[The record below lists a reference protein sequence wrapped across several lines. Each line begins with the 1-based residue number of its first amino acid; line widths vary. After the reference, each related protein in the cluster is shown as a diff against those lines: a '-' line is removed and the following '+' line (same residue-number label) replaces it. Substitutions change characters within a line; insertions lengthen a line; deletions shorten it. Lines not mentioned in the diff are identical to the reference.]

1 MAQHT
6 SVRLETPCEFINVT
20 PLNPLISKCQIKV
33 CYVSDEPNRN
43 KSIITKDVARD
54 MANSLPGSPIVG
66 YFNEAK
72 GDFEEHNRVID
83 ISNGKFTIKD
93 KTRPYG
99 FVDLGAKVWF
109 QKFLDDGTTER
120 EYLMTEGYIW
130 TGQYPEAQ
138 RIIDE
143 GNNQSMELDEDLI
156 DAFWTKDSKGK
167 PQFFIINEAI
177 ISKLC
182 VLGEDCEPCF
192 EGSNITAPQ
201 ITFSFEDGFKE
212 QLFSM
217 MNEIKKV
224 LNEGGAPTVFT
235 RYAVEIGDSLWSSIY
250 SYLEHTYPRANDE
263 GYVYDS
269 IYRIEGIY
277 EEGSQKFAILQNRSN
292 SKYFRM
298 NFSLDDTTGFAA
310 SAELVEVTK
319 TYVPAAQ
326 PQFALEDV
334 EAFELEYAKKKKKA
348 EEEDEEDK
356 KPEDGDDDSKKPED
370 DESKKSGEEDDED
383 DSDDDDAD
391 DDEDKKK
398 KKKKTKFAKS
408 EEDDDDEDKCPK
420 CGKPKSECECED
432 KDDDDDEKGKK
443 SKYNLDEIQE
453 YVELSQKYSA
463 LETDYNNLKSE
474 MEKLVEFKKS
484 IEKKDKEAMIAS
496 FYMLSDEEKKDV
508 VDNIDT
514 YSLEDIEAKLS
525 IICVRN
531 KVNFNLDE
539 DNKETTKPTTFSLDG
554 SLGDDNVPAW
564 VKSLRNVAKSM
575 N

>member
-1 MAQHT
+1 MSINTENAKKIRKPMEVYCGIVAQMQGAEYPADF
-6 SVRLETPCEFINVT
+6 SA
-20 PLNPLISKCQIKV
+20 
-33 CYVSDEPNRN
+33 SD
-43 KSIITKDVARD
+43 
-54 MANSLPGSPIVG
+54 
-66 YFNEAK
+66 
-72 GDFEEHNRVID
+72 
-83 ISNGKFTIKD
+83 D
-93 KTRPYG
+93 K
-99 FVDLGAKVWF
+99 
-109 QKFLDDGTTER
+109 
-120 EYLMTEGYIW
+120 
-130 TGQYPEAQ
+130 
-138 RIIDE
+138 
-143 GNNQSMELDEDLI
+143 LI
-156 DAFWTKDSKGK
+156 DAFWTKDGKGK

-182 VLGEDCEPCF
+182 VLGDDCEPCF

-319 TYVPAAQ
+319 TYVPAAE
-326 PQFALEDV
+326 PQFALADV
-334 EAFELEYAKKKKKA
+334 EAFELEYAKKKKGEK
-348 EEEDEEDK
+348 EEDEDEK
-356 KPEDGDDDSKKPED
+356 KPEDGDDESKKPED
-370 DESKKSGEEDDED
+370 KKSGEEDDED
-383 DSDDDDAD
+383 DSSDDDDAD
-391 DDEDKKK
+391 DDDEEKK
-398 KKKKTKFAKS
+398 KKKKTKFKKD
-408 EEDDDDEDKCPK
+408 EEDDDEDKCPK
-420 CGKPKSECECED
+420 CGKPKSECTCED
-432 KDDDDDEKGKK
+432 EDDDDNKGKK
-443 SKYNLDEIQE
+443 SKYNLDEIEE

-463 LETDYNNLKSE
+463 LESDYNAMKAE
-474 MEKLVEFKKS
+474 MATLVEFKKS

-508 VDNIDT
+508 IDNIDT

>member
-1 MAQHT
+1 MQHT
-6 SVRLETPCEFINVT
+6 SIKLETPCEFINVT

-33 CYVSDEPNRN
+33 CWVGDEPNRN

-54 MANSLPGSPIVG
+54 MANTLPGSPIVG

-83 ISNGKFTIKD
+83 ISNGKFAIKD
-93 KTRPYG
+93 TTRPYG

-109 QKFLDDGTTER
+109 QKFLDDGETER
-120 EYLMTEGYIW
+120 EYLMTEGYLW

-138 RIIDE
+138 RIIDQ
-143 GNNQSMELDEDLI
+143 GNNQSMELDDKLI
-156 DAFWTKDSKGK
+156 DAFWTKDGKGK

-182 VLGEDCEPCF
+182 VLGDDCEPCF

-319 TYVPAAQ
+319 TYVPAAE
-326 PQFALEDV
+326 PQFALADV
-334 EAFELEYAKKKKKA
+334 EAFELEYAKKKKGEK
-348 EEEDEEDK
+348 EEDEDEKK
-356 KPEDGDDDSKKPED
+356 KPEDGDDDESKKPED
-370 DESKKSGEEDDED
+370 KKSGEEDDED
-383 DSDDDDAD
+383 DSSDDDDAD
-391 DDEDKKK
+391 DDDEEKK
-398 KKKKTKFAKS
+398 KKKKTKFKKD
-408 EEDDDDEDKCPK
+408 EEDDDEDKCPK
-420 CGKPKSECECED
+420 CGKPKSECTCED
-432 KDDDDDEKGKK
+432 EDEDENKGKK
-443 SKYNLDEIQE
+443 SKYNLDEIEE

-463 LETDYNNLKSE
+463 LESDYNAMKAE
-474 MEKLVEFKKS
+474 MATLVEFKKS

-508 VDNIDT
+508 IDNIDT

>member
-1 MAQHT
+1 MQHT
-6 SVRLETPCEFINVT
+6 SIRLETPCEFINVT

-33 CYVSDEPNRN
+33 CWVGDEPNRN

-54 MANSLPGSPIVG
+54 MANTLPGSPIVG

-83 ISNGKFTIKD
+83 ISNGKFAIKD
-93 KTRPYG
+93 TTRPYG

-109 QKFLDDGTTER
+109 QKFLDDGETER
-120 EYLMTEGYIW
+120 EYLMTEGYLW

-138 RIIDE
+138 RIIDQ
-143 GNNQSMELDEDLI
+143 GNNQSMELDDKLI
-156 DAFWTKDSKGK
+156 DAFWTKDGKGK

-182 VLGEDCEPCF
+182 VLGDDCEPCF

-250 SYLEHTYPRANDE
+250 SYLENTYPRANDE

-292 SKYFRM
+292 NKYFRM

-319 TYVPAAQ
+319 TYVPAAE
-326 PQFALEDV
+326 PQFALADV
-334 EAFELEYAKKKKKA
+334 EAFELEYAKKKKG
-348 EEEDEEDK
+348 EEEDEDKKK
-356 KPEDGDDDSKKPED
+356 KPEDGDDDESKKPED
-370 DESKKSGEEDDED
+370 KKSGEEDDED
-383 DSDDDDAD
+383 DSSDDDDAD
-391 DDEDKKK
+391 DEEKKK
-398 KKKKTKFAKS
+398 KKNTKFKKD
-408 EEDDDDEDKCPK
+408 EEDDDEDKCPK
-420 CGKPKSECECED
+420 CGKPKSECTCED
-432 KDDDDDEKGKK
+432 EDDDDNKGKK
-443 SKYNLDEIQE
+443 SKYNLDEIEE

-463 LETDYNNLKSE
+463 LESDYNAMKAE
-474 MEKLVEFKKS
+474 MATLVEFKKS

-508 VDNIDT
+508 IDNIDT

>member
-1 MAQHT
+1 MQHT
-6 SVRLETPCEFINVT
+6 SIRLETPCEFINVT

-33 CYVSDEPNRN
+33 CWVGDEPNRN

-54 MANSLPGSPIVG
+54 MANTLPGSPIVG

-83 ISNGKFTIKD
+83 ISNGKFAIKD
-93 KTRPYG
+93 TTRPYG

-109 QKFLDDGTTER
+109 QKFLDDGETER
-120 EYLMTEGYIW
+120 EYLMTEGYLW

-138 RIIDE
+138 RIIDQ
-143 GNNQSMELDEDLI
+143 GNNQSMELDDKLI
-156 DAFWTKDSKGK
+156 DAFWTKDGKGK

-182 VLGEDCEPCF
+182 VLGDDCEPCF

-319 TYVPAAQ
+319 TYVPAAE
-326 PQFALEDV
+326 PQFALADV
-334 EAFELEYAKKKKKA
+334 EAFELEYAKKKKGEK
-348 EEEDEEDK
+348 EEDEDEKK
-356 KPEDGDDDSKKPED
+356 KPEDGDDDESKKPED
-370 DESKKSGEEDDED
+370 KKSGEEDDED
-383 DSDDDDAD
+383 DSSDDDDAD
-391 DDEDKKK
+391 DDDEEKK
-398 KKKKTKFAKS
+398 KKKKTKFKKD

-420 CGKPKSECECED
+420 CGKPKSECTCED
-432 KDDDDDEKGKK
+432 EDDDENKGKK
-443 SKYNLDEIQE
+443 SKYNLDEIEE

-463 LETDYNNLKSE
+463 LESDYNAMKAE
-474 MEKLVEFKKS
+474 MATLVEFKKS

-508 VDNIDT
+508 IDNIDT

>member
-1 MAQHT
+1 MQHT
-6 SVRLETPCEFINVT
+6 SIRLETPCEFINVT

-33 CYVSDEPNRN
+33 CWVGDEPNRN

-54 MANSLPGSPIVG
+54 MANTLPGSPIVG

-83 ISNGKFTIKD
+83 ISNGKFAIKD
-93 KTRPYG
+93 TTRPYG

-109 QKFLDDGTTER
+109 QKFLDDGETER
-120 EYLMTEGYIW
+120 EYLMTEGYLW

-138 RIIDE
+138 RIIDQ
-143 GNNQSMELDEDLI
+143 GNNQSMELDDKLI
-156 DAFWTKDSKGK
+156 DAFWTKDGKGK

-182 VLGEDCEPCF
+182 VLGDDCEPCF

-319 TYVPAAQ
+319 TYVPAAE
-326 PQFALEDV
+326 PQFALADV
-334 EAFELEYAKKKKKA
+334 EAFELEYAKKKKGE
-348 EEEDEEDK
+348 EEEDEDKKK
-356 KPEDGDDDSKKPED
+356 KPEDGDDDESKKPED
-370 DESKKSGEEDDED
+370 KKSGEEDDED
-383 DSDDDDAD
+383 DSSDDDDAD
-391 DDEDKKK
+391 DDDEEKK
-398 KKKKTKFAKS
+398 KKKKTKFKKD
-408 EEDDDDEDKCPK
+408 EEDDEDKCPK
-420 CGKPKSECECED
+420 CGKPKSECTCED
-432 KDDDDDEKGKK
+432 EDDDENKGKK
-443 SKYNLDEIQE
+443 SKYNLDEIEE

-463 LETDYNNLKSE
+463 LESDYNAMKAE
-474 MEKLVEFKKS
+474 MATLVEFKKS

-508 VDNIDT
+508 IDNIDT

>member
-1 MAQHT
+1 
-6 SVRLETPCEFINVT
+6 
-20 PLNPLISKCQIKV
+20 
-33 CYVSDEPNRN
+33 
-43 KSIITKDVARD
+43 
-54 MANSLPGSPIVG
+54 
-66 YFNEAK
+66 
-72 GDFEEHNRVID
+72 
-83 ISNGKFTIKD
+83 
-93 KTRPYG
+93 
-99 FVDLGAKVWF
+99 
-109 QKFLDDGTTER
+109 
-120 EYLMTEGYIW
+120 
-130 TGQYPEAQ
+130 
-138 RIIDE
+138 
-143 GNNQSMELDEDLI
+143 
-156 DAFWTKDSKGK
+156 
-167 PQFFIINEAI
+167 
-177 ISKLC
+177 
-182 VLGEDCEPCF
+182 
-192 EGSNITAPQ
+192 
-201 ITFSFEDGFKE
+201 
-212 QLFSM
+212 M

-319 TYVPAAQ
+319 TYVPAAE
-326 PQFALEDV
+326 PQFALADV
-334 EAFELEYAKKKKKA
+334 EAFELEYAKKKKGEK
-348 EEEDEEDK
+348 EEDEDEKK
-356 KPEDGDDDSKKPED
+356 KPEDGDDDESKKPED
-370 DESKKSGEEDDED
+370 KKSGEEDDED
-383 DSDDDDAD
+383 DSSDDDDAD
-391 DDEDKKK
+391 DDDEEKK
-398 KKKKTKFAKS
+398 KKKKTKFKKD
-408 EEDDDDEDKCPK
+408 EEDDDEDKCPE
-420 CGKPKSECECED
+420 CGKPKSECTCED
-432 KDDDDDEKGKK
+432 EDDNDNKGKK
-443 SKYNLDEIQE
+443 SKYNLDEIEE

-463 LETDYNNLKSE
+463 LESDYNAMKAE
-474 MEKLVEFKKS
+474 MATLVEFKKS

-508 VDNIDT
+508 IDNIDT

>member
-43 KSIITKDVARD
+43 KSIITKEVARD

-143 GNNQSMELDEDLI
+143 GNNQSMELDEELI

-182 VLGEDCEPCF
+182 VLGDDCEPCF
-192 EGSNITAPQ
+192 EGANITSPQ

-235 RYAVEIGDSLWSSIY
+235 RYAVEIGDTLWSALY
-250 SYLEHTYPRANDE
+250 SYLEHTYPRTNDE

-277 EEGSQKFAILQNRSN
+277 EENSQKFAILQNRSN

-298 NFSLDDTTGFAA
+298 NFSLDDATGFAA

-334 EAFELEYAKKKKKA
+334 EAYELEYAKCKKA
-348 EEEDEEDK
+348 KKDE
-356 KPEDGDDDSKKPED
+356 ED
-370 DESKKSGEEDDED
+370 DESKKSDEEDKKDPEDKKSGEEDD
-383 DSDDDDAD
+383 SDDAD

-398 KKKKTKFAKS
+398 KKKTKFAKS
-408 EEDDDDEDKCPK
+408 DDEDDDEDKCPK
-420 CGKPKSECECED
+420 CGKPLSECECED
-432 KDDDDDEKGKK
+432 DDNDEKKDKK
-443 SKYNLDEIQE
+443 CKYNLDEIQE
-453 YVELSQKYSA
+453 YVELSQKFSA

-508 VDNIDT
+508 IDNIDT
-514 YSLEDIEAKLS
+514 YSLDEIEAKLS

-554 SLGDDNVPAW
+554 SLGDENVPAW

>member
-1 MAQHT
+1 MQHT
-6 SVRLETPCEFINVT
+6 SIKLETPCEFINVT

-33 CYVSDEPNRN
+33 CWVGDEPNRN

-54 MANSLPGSPIVG
+54 MANTLPGSPIVG

-83 ISNGKFTIKD
+83 ISNGKFAIKD
-93 KTRPYG
+93 TTRPYG

-109 QKFLDDGTTER
+109 QKFLDDGETER
-120 EYLMTEGYIW
+120 EYLMTEGYLW

-138 RIIDE
+138 RIIDQ
-143 GNNQSMELDEDLI
+143 GNNQSMELDDKLI
-156 DAFWTKDSKGK
+156 DAFWTKDGKGK

-182 VLGEDCEPCF
+182 VLGDDCEPCF

-269 IYRIEGIY
+269 VYRIEGIY

-319 TYVPAAQ
+319 TYVPAAE
-326 PQFALEDV
+326 PQFALADV
-334 EAFELEYAKKKKKA
+334 EAFELEYAKKKKGEK
-348 EEEDEEDK
+348 EEDEDEKK
-356 KPEDGDDDSKKPED
+356 KPEDGDDDESKKPED
-370 DESKKSGEEDDED
+370 KKSGEEDDED
-383 DSDDDDAD
+383 DSSDDDDAD
-391 DDEDKKK
+391 DDDEEKK
-398 KKKKTKFAKS
+398 KKKKTKFKKD
-408 EEDDDDEDKCPK
+408 EEDDDEDKCPK
-420 CGKPKSECECED
+420 CGKPKSECTCED
-432 KDDDDDEKGKK
+432 EDDDENKGKK
-443 SKYNLDEIQE
+443 SKYNLDEIEE

-463 LETDYNNLKSE
+463 LESDYNAMKAE
-474 MEKLVEFKKS
+474 MATLVEFKKS

-508 VDNIDT
+508 IDNIDT

>member
-1 MAQHT
+1 MQHT
-6 SVRLETPCEFINVT
+6 SIRLETPCEFINVT

-33 CYVSDEPNRN
+33 CWVGDEPNRN
-43 KSIITKDVARD
+43 KSIITKEVARD
-54 MANSLPGSPIVG
+54 MANTLPGSPIVG

-83 ISNGKFTIKD
+83 ISNGKFAIKD
-93 KTRPYG
+93 TTRPYG

-109 QKFLDDGTTER
+109 QKFLDDGETER
-120 EYLMTEGYIW
+120 EYLMTEGYLW

-138 RIIDE
+138 RIIDQ
-143 GNNQSMELDEDLI
+143 GNNQSMELDDKLI
-156 DAFWTKDSKGK
+156 DAFWTKDGKGK

-182 VLGEDCEPCF
+182 VLGDDCEPCF

-319 TYVPAAQ
+319 TYVPAAE
-326 PQFALEDV
+326 PQFALADV
-334 EAFELEYAKKKKKA
+334 EAFELEYAKKKKGE
-348 EEEDEEDK
+348 EEEDEDKKK
-356 KPEDGDDDSKKPED
+356 KPEDGDDDESKKPED
-370 DESKKSGEEDDED
+370 KKSGEEDDED
-383 DSDDDDAD
+383 DSSDDDDAD
-391 DDEDKKK
+391 DDDEEKK
-398 KKKKTKFAKS
+398 KKKKTKFKKD
-408 EEDDDDEDKCPK
+408 EEDDDEDKCPK
-420 CGKPKSECECED
+420 CGKPKSECTCED
-432 KDDDDDEKGKK
+432 EDDDKNKGKK
-443 SKYNLDEIQE
+443 SKYNLDEIEE

-463 LETDYNNLKSE
+463 LESDYNAMKAE
-474 MEKLVEFKKS
+474 MATLVEFKKS

-508 VDNIDT
+508 IDNIDT

>member
-1 MAQHT
+1 MQHT
-6 SVRLETPCEFINVT
+6 SIRLETPCEFINVT

-33 CYVSDEPNRN
+33 CWVGDEPNRN

-54 MANSLPGSPIVG
+54 MANTLPGSPIVG

-83 ISNGKFTIKD
+83 ISNGKFAIKD
-93 KTRPYG
+93 TTRPYG

-109 QKFLDDGTTER
+109 QKFLDDGETER
-120 EYLMTEGYIW
+120 EYLMTEGYLW

-138 RIIDE
+138 RIIDQ
-143 GNNQSMELDEDLI
+143 GNNQSMELDDKLI
-156 DAFWTKDSKGK
+156 DAFWTKDGKGK

-182 VLGEDCEPCF
+182 VLGDDCEPCF

-298 NFSLDDTTGFAA
+298 NFSLDVTTGFAA

-319 TYVPAAQ
+319 TYVPAAE
-326 PQFALEDV
+326 PQFALADV
-334 EAFELEYAKKKKKA
+334 EAFELEYAKKKKGE
-348 EEEDEEDK
+348 EEEDEDKKK
-356 KPEDGDDDSKKPED
+356 KPEDGDDDESKKPED
-370 DESKKSGEEDDED
+370 KKSGEEDDED
-383 DSDDDDAD
+383 DSSDDDDAD
-391 DDEDKKK
+391 DDDEEKK
-398 KKKKTKFAKS
+398 KKKKTKFKKD
-408 EEDDDDEDKCPK
+408 EEDDDEDKCPK
-420 CGKPKSECECED
+420 CGKPKSECTCED
-432 KDDDDDEKGKK
+432 EDDDENKGKK
-443 SKYNLDEIQE
+443 SKYNLDEIEE

-463 LETDYNNLKSE
+463 LESDYNAMKAE
-474 MEKLVEFKKS
+474 MATLVEFKKS

-508 VDNIDT
+508 IDNIDT

>member
-1 MAQHT
+1 MQHT
-6 SVRLETPCEFINVT
+6 SIRLETPCEFINVT

-33 CYVSDEPNRN
+33 CWVGDEPNRN

-54 MANSLPGSPIVG
+54 MANTLPGSPIVG

-83 ISNGKFTIKD
+83 ISNGKFAIKD
-93 KTRPYG
+93 TTRPYG

-109 QKFLDDGTTER
+109 QKFLDDGETER
-120 EYLMTEGYIW
+120 EYLMTEGYLW

-138 RIIDE
+138 RIIDQ
-143 GNNQSMELDEDLI
+143 GNNQSMELDDKLI
-156 DAFWTKDSKGK
+156 DAFWTKDGKGK

-182 VLGEDCEPCF
+182 VLGDDCEPCF

-319 TYVPAAQ
+319 TYVPAAE
-326 PQFALEDV
+326 PQFALADV
-334 EAFELEYAKKKKKA
+334 EAFELEYAKKKKGE
-348 EEEDEEDK
+348 EEEDEDKKK
-356 KPEDGDDDSKKPED
+356 KPEDGDDDKSKKPED
-370 DESKKSGEEDDED
+370 KKSGEEDDED
-383 DSDDDDAD
+383 DSSDDDDAD
-391 DDEDKKK
+391 DDDEEKK
-398 KKKKTKFAKS
+398 KKKKTKFKKD
-408 EEDDDDEDKCPK
+408 EEDDDEDKCPK
-420 CGKPKSECECED
+420 CGKPKSECTCED
-432 KDDDDDEKGKK
+432 EDDDDNKGKK
-443 SKYNLDEIQE
+443 SKYNLDEIEE

-463 LETDYNNLKSE
+463 LESDYNAMKAE
-474 MEKLVEFKKS
+474 MATLVEFKKS

-508 VDNIDT
+508 IDNIDT

>member
-43 KSIITKDVARD
+43 KSIITKEVARD

-109 QKFLDDGTTER
+109 QKFLDDGTVER

-143 GNNQSMELDEDLI
+143 GNNQSMELDEDTI
-156 DAFWTKDSKGK
+156 NAFWTKDGKGK

-235 RYAVEIGDSLWSSIY
+235 RYAVEIGDSLWSAIY

-319 TYVPAAQ
+319 TYVPAAE
-326 PQFALEDV
+326 PQFALADV
-334 EAFELEYAKKKKKA
+334 EAFELEYAKKKKE
-348 EEEDEEDK
+348 EEEDEDKKK
-356 KPEDGDDDSKKPED
+356 KPEDGDDDESKKPED
-370 DESKKSGEEDDED
+370 KKSGEEDDED
-383 DSDDDDAD
+383 DDSSDDDDAD

-408 EEDDDDEDKCPK
+408 EDDDDEDKCPK
-420 CGKPKSECECED
+420 CGKPKDECTCED
-432 KDDDDDEKGKK
+432 EDDDDDKGKK
-443 SKYNLDEIQE
+443 GKYNLEEIEE

-514 YSLEDIEAKLS
+514 YSLDEIEAKLS

-539 DNKETTKPTTFSLDG
+539 DNTETTKPTTYSLDG
-554 SLGDDNVPAW
+554 ALGDDNVPAW

>member
-1 MAQHT
+1 MQHT
-6 SVRLETPCEFINVT
+6 SIRLETPCEFINVT

-33 CYVSDEPNRN
+33 CWVGDEPNRN

-54 MANSLPGSPIVG
+54 MANTLPGSPIVG

-83 ISNGKFTIKD
+83 ISNGKFAIKD
-93 KTRPYG
+93 TTRPYG

-109 QKFLDDGTTER
+109 QKFLDDGETER
-120 EYLMTEGYIW
+120 EYLMTEGYLW

-138 RIIDE
+138 RIIDQ
-143 GNNQSMELDEDLI
+143 GNNQSMELDDKLI
-156 DAFWTKDSKGK
+156 DAFWTKDGKGK

-182 VLGEDCEPCF
+182 VLGDDCEPCF

-250 SYLEHTYPRANDE
+250 SYLENTYPRANDE

-319 TYVPAAQ
+319 TYVPAAE
-326 PQFALEDV
+326 PQFALADV
-334 EAFELEYAKKKKKA
+334 EAFELEYAKKKKG
-348 EEEDEEDK
+348 EEEDEDKKK
-356 KPEDGDDDSKKPED
+356 KPEDGDDDESKKPED
-370 DESKKSGEEDDED
+370 KKSGEEDDED
-383 DSDDDDAD
+383 DSSDDDDAD
-391 DDEDKKK
+391 DDDEEKK
-398 KKKKTKFAKS
+398 KKKKTKFKKD
-408 EEDDDDEDKCPK
+408 EEDDDEDKCPK
-420 CGKPKSECECED
+420 CGKPKSECTCED
-432 KDDDDDEKGKK
+432 EDDDKNKGKK
-443 SKYNLDEIQE
+443 SKYNLDEIEE

-463 LETDYNNLKSE
+463 LESDYNAMKAE
-474 MEKLVEFKKS
+474 MATLVEFKKS

-508 VDNIDT
+508 IDNIDT

>member
-1 MAQHT
+1 MQHT
-6 SVRLETPCEFINVT
+6 SIRLETPCEFINVT

-33 CYVSDEPNRN
+33 CWVGDEPNRN
-43 KSIITKDVARD
+43 KSIITKEVARD
-54 MANSLPGSPIVG
+54 MANTLPGSPIVG

-83 ISNGKFTIKD
+83 ISNGKFAIKD
-93 KTRPYG
+93 TTRPYG

-109 QKFLDDGTTER
+109 QKFLDDGETER
-120 EYLMTEGYIW
+120 EYLMTEGYLW

-138 RIIDE
+138 RIIDQ
-143 GNNQSMELDEDLI
+143 GNNQSMELDDKLI
-156 DAFWTKDSKGK
+156 DAFWTKDGKGK

-182 VLGEDCEPCF
+182 VLGDDCEPCF

-319 TYVPAAQ
+319 TYVPAAE
-326 PQFALEDV
+326 PQFALADV
-334 EAFELEYAKKKKKA
+334 EAFELEYAKKKKGEKE
-348 EEEDEEDK
+348 EEEDEK
-356 KPEDGDDDSKKPED
+356 KPEDGDDESKKPED
-370 DESKKSGEEDDED
+370 KKSGEEDDED
-383 DSDDDDAD
+383 DSSDDDDAD
-391 DDEDKKK
+391 DDDEEKK
-398 KKKKTKFAKS
+398 KKKKTKFKKD
-408 EEDDDDEDKCPK
+408 EEDDDEDKCPE
-420 CGKPKSECECED
+420 CGKPKSECTCED
-432 KDDDDDEKGKK
+432 EDDDDNKGKK
-443 SKYNLDEIQE
+443 SKYNLNEIEE

-463 LETDYNNLKSE
+463 LESDYNAMKAE
-474 MEKLVEFKKS
+474 MATLVEFKKS

-508 VDNIDT
+508 IDNIDT

>member
-1 MAQHT
+1 MQHT
-6 SVRLETPCEFINVT
+6 SIRLETPCEFINVT

-33 CYVSDEPNRN
+33 CWVGDEPNRN

-54 MANSLPGSPIVG
+54 MANTLPGSPIVG

-83 ISNGKFTIKD
+83 ISNGKFAIKD
-93 KTRPYG
+93 TTRPYG

-109 QKFLDDGTTER
+109 QKFLDDGETER
-120 EYLMTEGYIW
+120 EYLMTEGYLW

-138 RIIDE
+138 RIIDQ
-143 GNNQSMELDEDLI
+143 GNNQSMELDDKLI
-156 DAFWTKDSKGK
+156 DAFWTKDGKGK

-182 VLGEDCEPCF
+182 VLGDDCEPCF

-250 SYLEHTYPRANDE
+250 SYLENTYPRANDE

-292 SKYFRM
+292 NKYFRM

-319 TYVPAAQ
+319 TYVPAAE
-326 PQFALEDV
+326 PQFALADV
-334 EAFELEYAKKKKKA
+334 EAFELEYAKKKKG
-348 EEEDEEDK
+348 EEEDEDKKK
-356 KPEDGDDDSKKPED
+356 KPEDGDDDESKKPED
-370 DESKKSGEEDDED
+370 KKSGEEDDED
-383 DSDDDDAD
+383 DSSDDDDAD
-391 DDEDKKK
+391 DDDEEK
-398 KKKKTKFAKS
+398 KKKKTKFKKD
-408 EEDDDDEDKCPK
+408 EEDDDEDKCPK
-420 CGKPKSECECED
+420 CGKPKSECTCED
-432 KDDDDDEKGKK
+432 EDDDDNKGKK
-443 SKYNLDEIQE
+443 SKYNLDEIEE

-463 LETDYNNLKSE
+463 LESDYNAMKAE
-474 MEKLVEFKKS
+474 MATLVEFKKS

-508 VDNIDT
+508 IDNIDT